1 MLSKNV
7 ESNNLEKG
15 SIAFIIKKIIHLF
28 YYTKYL
34 CPRIANQ
41 NPQVNHSVRS
51 STFTMIYSKNYT
63 KVVLIFFISFVI
75 LMTIGV
81 IYMGRT
87 GRSETLNY
95 QFNGKVDSVRYNI
108 KGQAYVSINGVEYYL
123 FDPDWNFDHNRIQ
136 IGDSLVKR
144 KNSMIIELFRRNVLV
159 TIEGKDN

>member
-1 MLSKNV
+1 
-7 ESNNLEKG
+7 
-15 SIAFIIKKIIHLF
+15 
-28 YYTKYL
+28 
-34 CPRIANQ
+34 
-41 NPQVNHSVRS
+41 
-51 STFTMIYSKNYT
+51 MIYSKNYT

-75 LMTIGV
+75 LMTIRV

-123 FDPDWNFDHNRIQ
+123 FDPDWDFDHNRIQ